1 MANESREA
9 RGHIRNEA
17 RRSLPQ
23 FDRPFRVF
31 AHDGR
36 VLAQNAAGKLI
47 DIGALDR
54 AASAAYT
61 VRLDVDGIETGPHP
75 DEEAALRALVPL
87 LSFDYLDALFTSE
100 ADARFDGLLD
110 DLPHVVFTLPETMPR
125 EMADGRPRQLF

>member
-1 MANESREA
+1 
-9 RGHIRNEA
+9 
-17 RRSLPQ
+17 
-23 FDRPFRVF
+23 VF

-110 DLPHVVFTLPETMPR
+110 DLPHVVFTLPETMPH
-125 EMADGRPRQLF
+125 EMAEGRPRQLF